1 MRSEI
6 ADGLKRWKD
15 FSGRSSR
22 AQFWW
27 FSGFFLALPLILQI
41 PLWVVVFVFAPGPG
55 ALLPFLILSFAWVIL
70 IPAQISN
77 NARRLHDVGKSGWLM
92 LLPLYN
98 LYLYIQPPHEQGKM
112 PSWYVAE
119 KVALVFIF
127 LPLFGLLEGDV
138 TTSIGGSITWLAIY
152 LTIRWYN
159 GKEKRKLLETP

>member
-98 LYLYIQPPHEQGKM
+98 LYLYVQPPHEQGKM

>member
-92 LLPLYN
+92 VLPLYN
-98 LYLYIQPPHEQGKM
+98 LYLYVQPPHEQGKM

>member
-1 MRSEI
+1 
-6 ADGLKRWKD
+6 
-15 FSGRSSR
+15 
-22 AQFWW
+22 
-27 FSGFFLALPLILQI
+27 
-41 PLWVVVFVFAPGPG
+41 
-55 ALLPFLILSFAWVIL
+55 
-70 IPAQISN
+70 
-77 NARRLHDVGKSGWLM
+77 
-92 LLPLYN
+92 
-98 LYLYIQPPHEQGKM
+98 M